1 MFSTIIKKAA
11 SAPALAVLTGSLL
24 AVSPVRA
31 QELSTPVTYVIVTS
45 EYSAAQLEASDLLKQ
60 VREGAIRLSKDS
72 DELVSLS
79 RSNVSRTSYAS
90 SLDRIKA
97 HINRTGE
104 QLAQLQAL
112 KNEAAPWQRAA
123 IDRITPIAQELATNT
138 SSAIAHIND
147 SPNHLYSPDYRN
159 TLLAIAEDAREM
171 KNSVSDFLSLAE
183 AQQKVDDLQMKI
195 LSNS

>member
-11 SAPALAVLTGSLL
+11 CPRTGRSYRIASRRFACSGSGVKHPGHLCNRYVGVLSGAT
-24 AVSPVRA
+24 R
-31 QELSTPVTYVIVTS
+31 S
-45 EYSAAQLEASDLLKQ
+45 ERPTEASSRRRDS
-60 VREGAIRLSKDS
+60 AFKDS
-72 DELVSLS
+72 DELVSLYVE
-79 RSNVSRTSYAS
+79 RQPHVLCE